1 MNVPQL
7 ELAQPFPHFPLWR
20 HPGRSRTH
28 VKLRETNALRS
39 VASASYMKGL
49 LVGITRAD
57 AESATFSRPQLSSH
71 GHWSRRVQSK
81 PTPPL
86 LRTRKAP
93 NRAKRDRLGSLGLT
107 AWQQAATRNAEGGT
121 DARTINR
128 KFTLVRGD
136 QVVPW
141 QALLS
146 QSFRN
151 REQFFPSNLEL
162 QLQ

>member
-1 MNVPQL
+1 MAT
-7 ELAQPFPHFPLWR
+7 EA
-20 HPGRSRTH
+20 
-28 VKLRETNALRS
+28 A
-39 VASASYMKGL
+39 ASNRNL
-49 LVGITRAD
+49 
-57 AESATFSRPQLSSH
+57 P
-71 GHWSRRVQSK
+71 
-81 PTPPL
+81 PPL